1 MEIKTS
7 SWIMARDTG
16 DVCLAFRRRF
26 AADKTIDKAEL
37 QITAL
42 AVPRAGDKA
51 GEAKLT
57 VSAEGLGQA
66 EICLQVKENAAGGVP
81 LLKENAGSGN
91 LPDPAL
97 DFRG

>member
-7 SWIMARDTG
+7 SWITARDTG
-16 DVCLAFRRRF
+16 DVCLVFRRQF
-26 AADKTIDKAEL
+26 AVEKAIEKAEF

-42 AVPRAGDKA
+42 AVLRAGDKA

-66 EICLQVKENAAGGVP
+66 EICLQVK
-81 LLKENAGSGN
+81 
-91 LPDPAL
+91 
-97 DFRG
+97 

>member
-42 AVPRAGDKA
+42 AVLRAGDKA

-57 VSAEGLGQA
+57 VSAEGLENA
-66 EICLQVKENAAGGVP
+66 EIRLQVKENAAGGVP
-81 LLKENAGSGN
+81 LLKENAGSGK